1 MRLVISILAC
11 LLAPF
16 AVARDGRALGTA
28 GSSGRAAVTEV
39 VLSQSADLI
48 VLSAGYNHGFRPG
61 SVCLV
66 TRESKPLAT
75 IVIAEASEQR
85 AVALIL
91 SLENQQTI
99 AAGDTVALRANPRI

>member
-1 MRLVISILAC
+1 MRLAFSMLLC
-11 LLAPF
+11 LVAPLL
-16 AVARDGRALGTA
+16 VAMDGRALGTA
-28 GSSGRAAVTEV
+28 GSSGRAAVSEV

-75 IVIAEASEQR
+75 IVIAEATEQR

-99 AAGDTVALRANPRI
+99 AAGDAVALRANPRI